1 MGVEGCE
8 GEAHDVVVAAVDAGD
23 ANHADPFLDAV
34 GSGFVEGTV
43 GVDIMDDFVVGQF
56 AEIDIGTFGEVN
68 GAFGGAEAYAG
79 VDGVVAAGEGVEHVE
94 SLLA

>member
-34 GSGFVEGTV
+34 GTGFVEGTV

-56 AEIDIGTFGEVN
+56 AEIDIGTFGEMMSDCLI
-68 GAFGGAEAYAG
+68 A
-79 VDGVVAAGEGVEHVE
+79 
-94 SLLA
+94 